1 PAGLPTIE
9 KQRAMT
15 AKSDN
20 LENLE
25 RRRPRL
31 RNTSIGLEG
40 AKDDSNRDK
49 MKQFGAQQFRF
60 LILRARPTCAPSPW
74 RQEQQDD
81 GHRQRLQ
88 AVRSAATKSQAHRRP
103 MRLSTIGL
111 PLVTAWILWALA
123 RGKGC

>member
-1 PAGLPTIE
+1 
-9 KQRAMT
+9 KQGAMT
-15 AKSDN
+15 GKRQN
-20 LENLE
+20 VEKLE
-25 RRRPRL
+25 RRHPRL
-31 RNTSIGLEG
+31 QNTELVECGPES
-40 AKDDSNRDK
+40 AKDDGNRDK

-60 LILRARPTCAPSPW
+60 LILRARPTCAPSLW